1 MKPAAAFDAAADG
14 DQLRAAMRGLGTDE
28 EAIVELLTQRSNAQ
42 RQQIAAYFRDALGRD
57 CIDDLKS
64 ELGGDFE
71 CVIVALMTEP
81 ARFLCE
87 QLNAAMVGCG
97 TDERVLIQVLC
108 TMDNAAMGRLVSTYE
123 ELYARPLAE
132 HMCSETDGHFRRLLT
147 LIVTGVRDETGTVD
161 AALAAEQAA
170 QLWSAGEAKLG
181 TDEEVFNRILSHGS
195 FEHLRLVFD
204 EYRALSGQTIEQAIE
219 HEVDGELQEAFLAIG
234 ECSGVLANRGG
245 MFTVINRTHLWLQWS
260 ASSRRRPSL
269 RTVCTGQWT
278 VPAPTMRR

>member
-1 MKPAAAFDAAADG
+1 MIAPSQPKATIVPFEPFDASADG
-14 DQLRAAMRGLGTDE
+14 DMLRAAMRGLGTDE
-28 EAIVELLTQRSNAQ
+28 AQIIELLTQRSNAQ

-71 CVIVALMTEP
+71 RVIVALMTDP
-81 ARFLCE
+81 IRYLCE
-87 QLNAAMVGCG
+87 QLHDAMAGCG
-97 TDERVLIQVLC
+97 TDERVLVEVLC
-108 TMDNAAMGRLVSTYE
+108 TMCNETMGRLVATYE

-161 AALAAEQAA
+161 ATLAQEQAQ

-195 FEHLRLVFD
+195 FEHLRLVFE
-204 EYRALSGQTIEQAIE
+204 EYKAVSGQTIEQAIE
-219 HEVDGELQEAFLAIG
+219 HEVDGDLQEAFLAIG
-234 ECSGVLANRGG
+234 EWCFCMLGWRWNL
-245 MFTVINRTHLWLQWS
+245 FT
-260 ASSRRRPSL
+260 
-269 RTVCTGQWT
+269 
-278 VPAPTMRR
+278 